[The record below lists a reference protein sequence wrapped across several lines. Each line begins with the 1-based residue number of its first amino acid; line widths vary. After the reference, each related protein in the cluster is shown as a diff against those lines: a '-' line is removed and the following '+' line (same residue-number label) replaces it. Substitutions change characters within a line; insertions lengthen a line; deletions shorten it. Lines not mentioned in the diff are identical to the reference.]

1 MPPITPSNESH
12 DLAAALGD
20 SIRKRREALSVSQEK
35 FAEMT
40 GHHRTYIGFL
50 ERGERTP
57 NVYTLSRVARALG
70 IKPSE
75 LLAEAG
81 Y

>member
-1 MPPITPSNESH
+1 MAPITANDDSR
-12 DLAAALGD
+12 DLSSDLGAT
-20 SIRKRREALSVSQEK
+20 IRELREEAGVSQEK
-35 FAEMT
+35 FAELT

-57 NVYTLSRVARALG
+57 NVYTVYRVATALRM
-70 IKPSE
+70 SLSD
-75 LLAEAG
+75 LLKRAG

>member
-1 MPPITPSNESH
+1 MAPIAADTESKT
-12 DLAAALGD
+12 LSKTLGKTIRAL
-20 SIRKRREALSVSQEK
+20 REEKKVSQEQ

-57 NVYTLSRVARALG
+57 NVVTLKRVASAL
-70 IKPSE
+70 KMKTSE
-75 LLAEAG
+75 LLRLAG
-81 Y
+81 L

>member
-1 MPPITPSNESH
+1 MAPISADKESKN
-12 DLAAALGD
+12 LAKLLGRTIRAL
-20 SIRKRREALSVSQEK
+20 REKRGVSQEQ

-57 NVYTLSRVARALG
+57 NIVTLTRVAMAL
-70 IKPSE
+70 E
-75 LLAEAG
+75 LKTSALLKMAG
-81 Y
+81 L

>member
-1 MPPITPSNESH
+1 MPIENNNDSDELARAIGEVVRELRE
-12 DLAAALGD
+12 DLG
-20 SIRKRREALSVSQEK
+20 VSQEK
-35 FAEMT
+35 FAELT

-57 NVYTLSRVARALG
+57 NVYTLQKVSEALD
-70 IKPSE
+70 IPLSE
-75 LLAEAG
+75 LIKRAG

>member
-1 MPPITPSNESH
+1 MPSEPQSPEAK
-12 DLAAALGD
+12 LMALEFGLTV
-20 SIRKRREALSVSQEK
+20 RRLREQLGVSQEK

-57 NVYTLSRVARALG
+57 NIFTASRVAKALNL
-70 IKPSE
+70 S
-75 LLAEAG
+75 LAELAEEAG
-81 Y
+81 I